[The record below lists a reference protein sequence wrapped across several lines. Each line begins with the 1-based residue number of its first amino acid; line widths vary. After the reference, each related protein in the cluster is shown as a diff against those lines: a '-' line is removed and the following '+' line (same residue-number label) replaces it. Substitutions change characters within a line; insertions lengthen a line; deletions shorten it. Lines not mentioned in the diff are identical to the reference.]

1 VEEAFFPLD
10 EKLGLESYQR
20 TTRRLERLVCEVGIR
35 LPYEQSAT
43 MILEMLGVGVSGR
56 QVEHIVD
63 RHGRRAIAGRERELA
78 QAWAAPSPIGR
89 QLEGPEVLYVEGDG
103 AFVNDRE
110 GLRME
115 GKVGV
120 VHQGPQQVGRN
131 RMRLSSAVYVT
142 TFQGGQR
149 LGQELYLEADR
160 QGLEQVGQV
169 VFISD
174 GAHWLREVYQ
184 THFYDA
190 VYVLDWFHLQ
200 RELKRALRGVASEL
214 GDDYTAA
221 VRMTLRDLLWFG
233 ETDLAL
239 ERLDRL
245 RGWLAGAQ
253 ARDALL
259 SLKRYVRNNRHG
271 IHYADLY
278 DQGLHVGSGPVEKT
292 ADLIIDRR
300 RELRGMSWYRDTA
313 DGVCNLRALR
323 FNPPDRWHAF
333 WET

>member
-1 VEEAFFPLD
+1 
-10 EKLGLESYQR
+10 LESYRQ
-20 TTRRLERLVCEVGIR
+20 TTRRLERLVCEMGIR

-43 MILEMLGVGVSGR
+43 VIFEMLGVRVSGR

-63 RHGRRAIAGRERELA
+63 RHGGRAIARREEELVEA
-78 QAWAAPSPIGR
+78 WQAASPIGR
-89 QLEGPEVLYVEGDG
+89 QPKGPGVLYIEGDG

-120 VHQGPQQVGRN
+120 VHQGPEQVGRN
-131 RMRLSSAVYVT
+131 RARLRSAVYVT
-142 TFQGGQR
+142 TFQRGER
-149 LGQELYLEADR
+149 LGEELYLEADR
-160 QGLEQVGQV
+160 QGLEQAGQV

-190 VYVLDWFHLQ
+190 VYVLDWFHLR
-200 RELKRALRGVASEL
+200 RELKRALRAVAAEL
-214 GDDYTAA
+214 GDDYAA
-221 VRMTLRDLLWFG
+221 AQYMTLKDLLWFG
-233 ETDLAL
+233 EVDLAL

-245 RGWLAGAQ
+245 RGRLASASG
-253 ARDALL
+253 RDALL
-259 SLKRYVRNNRHG
+259 TFKGYVRNNRHG

-278 DQGLHVGSGPVEKT
+278 EQGLYVGSGPVEKA

-300 RELRGMSWYRDTA
+300 CELRGMSWYRDTA

-323 FNPPDRWHAF
+323 FNPPERWRAF